1 MAKRNRYFLTSL
13 LAAVV
18 AGMPAAPRTQW
29 RCVGHVVPQH
39 CSRRSGVAAAKRNK
53 RQAKR

>member
-1 MAKRNRYFLTSL
+1 MAKRIRYLFSL
-13 LAAVV
+13 LLAVV
-18 AGMPAAPRTQW
+18 MAGMPATPSPQW

-53 RQAKR
+53 RKAKR